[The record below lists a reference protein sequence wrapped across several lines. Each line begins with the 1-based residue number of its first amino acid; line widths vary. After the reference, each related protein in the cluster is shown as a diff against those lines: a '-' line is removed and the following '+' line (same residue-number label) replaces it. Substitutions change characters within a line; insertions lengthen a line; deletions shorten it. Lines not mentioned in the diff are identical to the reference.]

1 MVLNFVAKDENGW
14 EGSPQGAL
22 QGGKTRPWTCHTLVL
37 LILGTFKSF
46 SDCSNSFHIHK
57 EY

>member
-1 MVLNFVAKDENGW
+1 MVLIFVAKDEIGW

-22 QGGKTRPWTCHTLVL
+22 QGGKTRPLTCHTLVL

-46 SDCSNSFHIHK
+46 
-57 EY
+57 